1 MGQSP
6 GWSAEMCGSSIKR
19 LGMGTGLNAG
29 SSALEQEMSPW
40 RALWVKIIKQND
52 HQEKSFSLTVFL
64 FEY

>member
-40 RALWVKIIKQND
+40 RALWVKIIK
-52 HQEKSFSLTVFL
+52 
-64 FEY
+64 